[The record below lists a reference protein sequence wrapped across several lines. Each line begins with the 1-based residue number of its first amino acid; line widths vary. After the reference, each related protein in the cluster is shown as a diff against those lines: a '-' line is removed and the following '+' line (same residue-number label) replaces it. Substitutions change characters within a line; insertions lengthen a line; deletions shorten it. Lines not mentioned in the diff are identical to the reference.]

1 MTRNTKWSPSAKRSL
16 AYQQVVATVA
26 VAAIKPL
33 PLTWE
38 YVRVAITIYLK
49 VNKRGELPG
58 NRGDFDNYCKSVC
71 DGIQYGGVFINDRCI
86 TSGVIEV
93 EPCLTEA
100 EERVEVELSE
110 KVMRKVV

>member
-1 MTRNTKWSPSAKRSL
+1 MTRNSKWSDPAKRSL

-26 VAAIKPL
+26 VSAIKPL

-58 NRGDFDNYCKSVC
+58 NRGDWDNYAKAVC
-71 DGIQYGGVFINDRCI
+71 DGMQYGAVFVNDRCI
-86 TSGVIEV
+86 TAGSVEV

-100 EERVEVELSE
+100 EERVEVALSE
-110 KVMRKVV
+110 KLMRKVV